1 MASLTRGTRA
11 ELRRIH
17 GMLETIANLA
27 EHAEL
32 AETAAGGEATA
43 ARQYNAA
50 LTRLAE
56 IELVSEGFFV
66 QIGEDASW
74 GEVYAACSQVCGY
87 IAPDVDS
94 GGSDSAPRSFSFS
107 PNFMAEVT
115 SAAVGELLR
124 EVMPEDMAD
133 EYDGDSASDSVRDKE
148 DGTDLDDVESKIAE
162 LGGQMQVLA
171 ERLHRND
178 LSSNEVKGLAD
189 QLRDL
194 GREQTQLAE
203 EHAKARVQAS

>member
-66 QIGEDASW
+66 QIG
-74 GEVYAACSQVCGY
+74 
-87 IAPDVDS
+87 
-94 GGSDSAPRSFSFS
+94 
-107 PNFMAEVT
+107 
-115 SAAVGELLR
+115 
-124 EVMPEDMAD
+124 
-133 EYDGDSASDSVRDKE
+133 
-148 DGTDLDDVESKIAE
+148 
-162 LGGQMQVLA
+162 
-171 ERLHRND
+171 
-178 LSSNEVKGLAD
+178 
-189 QLRDL
+189 
-194 GREQTQLAE
+194 
-203 EHAKARVQAS
+203 